1 MNDWTILEERF
12 PLDFI
17 SHSPMHSIMLC
28 FPWRLCL
35 ILSWD
40 TSVLKS
46 LLLWWVSGQS
56 LMKFQ
61 QKYCLDV
68 WHISGSL
75 SILFCSAF
83 SWVCF
88 CSVIFPRKWWRPFV
102 FAGGKDNEEAVWVQ
116 NTIVNLHLYGD
127 LVFLEQENVEALS
140 LFFFRFS
147 QHSWKTTNINV
158 LSHRKKD

>member
-1 MNDWTILEERF
+1 MGMF
-12 PLDFI
+12 
-17 SHSPMHSIMLC
+17 
-28 FPWRLCL
+28 
-35 ILSWD
+35 
-40 TSVLKS
+40 
-46 LLLWWVSGQS
+46 
-56 LMKFQ
+56 
-61 QKYCLDV
+61 
-68 WHISGSL
+68 
-75 SILFCSAF
+75 LFCYLPKE
-83 SWVCF
+83 VM
-88 CSVIFPRKWWRPFV
+88 KPFV